1 MYSVGKIYRGDGENG
16 PNIYYGFYYT
26 SGPPIISSPR
36 INVIHFPNTFLCFC
50 WKCPLIY
57 ALFPPN
63 GKCILSFC
71 SNQSLFSWESIIS
84 MCTVDSLRLRSQ
96 PQFKELC
103 ETKGPAHCCPGWSLG
118 GYIGLLHKRS
128 SCFGIQVSSILFAVH
143 TQYIGQHIE
152 FIIFDNPNKNVVGW
166 LDNDWPNCK
175 LQWTLTFWENET
187 FFNSFLFNDMLDD
200 PTKTK
205 QVFKVFNFSE
215 IRCFVHVGFIKT
227 VLSLLP

>member
-1 MYSVGKIYRGDGENG
+1 MEKMYS
-16 PNIYYGFYYT
+16 
-26 SGPPIISSPR
+26 
-36 INVIHFPNTFLCFC
+36 
-50 WKCPLIY
+50 W
-57 ALFPPN
+57 
-63 GKCILSFC
+63 FC

-187 FFNSFLFNDMLDD
+187 FLTVFCSMICQMTQLRQNKSKIGSDCFL
-200 PTKTK
+200 KCSK
-205 QVFKVFNFSE
+205 QH
-215 IRCFVHVGFIKT
+215 IC
-227 VLSLLP
+227 